1 MRCCTFPRFI
11 VSVVLTDEDRL
22 GTFYNAIPGPVNKQK
37 VKDWAWKAYPQAYE
51 DLLKLGTYTVVRV
64 DDNGEEQDYLP
75 KETFFE
81 IGAIGRDVE
90 V

>member
-1 MRCCTFPRFI
+1 
-11 VSVVLTDEDRL
+11 VLTDEDRL
-22 GTFYNAIPGPVNKQK
+22 GTFYNAIPGPTNKQK

-51 DLLKLGTYTVVRV
+51 DLLKHGTYTVVRV